1 MKLVIAN
8 KAYSSWSLRPWIL
21 MKMLD
26 IPFTEDLIPLDTPE
40 FRPRL
45 DAYQA
50 GSTVPVLV
58 DGDVTVWESVAIM
71 DYLAERF
78 PEKAIWPKDQKARA
92 FARTIAHE
100 MHAGFRALRQACP
113 MNVRK
118 VHPAKERG
126 EAVDKDVAR
135 ITHLWNKALSTYG
148 KPSGQGPFLFG
159 SFTAADAMFAPVVT
173 RLATFSITVDAAS
186 QAYCTAV
193 LGSSAFRQWHHDA
206 MAEPW
211 IVGHDEADEP
221 VLGPFVLPH

>member
-26 IPFTEDLIPLDTPE
+26 LPFTEDVIPLDTPD
-40 FRPRL
+40 FRPRV

-50 GSTVPVLV
+50 GSTVPILV
-58 DGDVTVWESVAIM
+58 DGDVTVWESLAMM
-71 DYLAERF
+71 DYLADCY
-78 PEKAIWPKDQKARA
+78 PDKAVWPSDKKARA
-92 FARTIAHE
+92 FARTISNE

-118 VHPAKERG
+118 IHPAKARG

-135 ITHLWNKALSTYG
+135 ITSLWTKALTLYG
-148 KPSGQGPFLFG
+148 KPSGAGPFLFG
-159 SFTAADAMFAPVVT
+159 AFSAADAMFAPVVT
-173 RLATFSITVDAAS
+173 RLVTFSIPVDAIS
-186 QAYCTAV
+186 GAYCEAV
-193 LGSSAFRQWHHDA
+193 LKTPAFRQWHQEA

-211 IVGHDEADEP
+211 VVAHDEADEP
-221 VLGPFVLPH
+221 VLAPFTIPV